1 MNIAMMAYTESGGAG
16 RASVRLMDGLNRLSD
31 VSCDM
36 IVQERNSNHPHVM
49 SAERKNPFFQHIQ
62 EKWFSSNVPNGHV

>member
-36 IVQERNSNHPHVM
+36 IVQETEFVRNAGEM
-49 SAERKNPFFQHIQ
+49 
-62 EKWFSSNVPNGHV
+62 